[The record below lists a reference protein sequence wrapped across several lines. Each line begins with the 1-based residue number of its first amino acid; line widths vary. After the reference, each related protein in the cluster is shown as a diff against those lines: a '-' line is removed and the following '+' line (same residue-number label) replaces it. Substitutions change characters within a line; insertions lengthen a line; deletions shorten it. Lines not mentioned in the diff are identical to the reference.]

1 MWQNED
7 SQANLLSSLFKTLC
21 KAVDRVLLIT
31 RTGPSHSMLTPASR
45 CCQEDSMWS
54 RRPKGEHS
62 SGEISA
68 KSLKPPRARG

>member
-7 SQANLLSSLFKTLC
+7 SQANLLSSLFKTFC
-21 KAVDRVLLIT
+21 KAADRVLLIT

-45 CCQEDSMWS
+45 CRQEDSMWS

-68 KSLKPPRARG
+68 KSLKPPRTRG